1 MMFNTKTILDA
12 FKSMEIIDAPENL
25 CHTQYLEYCAKL
37 LGYTSYKHFKSY
49 LESPPEDRIGD
60 VHTGLMRKICSM
72 RTPKPDVS
80 HVRLKSYRDMSI
92 GYDSYFIGWDKRGNE
107 VRVPTLGHDR
117 LSITDF
123 RSYFEVPL
131 YVIETSNELLSW
143 QFKWGSFA
151 AVPEG
156 LAREHFPSLF
166 NKKHLVVEDP
176 PIKKIKRKV
185 REDLRR
191 RGLI

>member
-12 FKSMEIIDAPENL
+12 FKSMDVADAPENL
-25 CHTQYLEYCAKL
+25 CHSQYLEHCAKL
-37 LGYTSYKHFKSY
+37 LGYNNYKHFKSY

-60 VHTGLMRKICSM
+60 VHTGLMRKICAL
-72 RTPKPDVS
+72 RVPKPDVA

-92 GYDSYFIGWDKRGNE
+92 GYDSYFIGWDKHGNE
-107 VRVPTLGHDR
+107 VRVPRLGHDK
-117 LSITDF
+117 LAITDF
-123 RSYFEVPL
+123 RTYFELPL
-131 YVIETSNELLSW
+131 YVIETRRELLSW
-143 QFKWGSFA
+143 QFGWGSFA

-176 PIKKIKRKV
+176 PIKKIKRKA
-185 REDLRR
+185 REDLKR
-191 RGLI
+191 RGFI